1 MGFFRRRQRDEAS
14 RVAVEPSAP
23 AARLA
28 ERDRAA
34 HMGFDEE
41 RDLVRERGSFAH
53 GICAHCDWQGPG
65 RRARSAAET
74 DATQHRG
81 NGCQV

>member
-1 MGFFRRRQRDEAS
+1 
-14 RVAVEPSAP
+14 
-23 AARLA
+23 
-28 ERDRAA
+28 
-34 HMGFDEE
+34 MGFDEE